1 MLSQSI
7 QTLLNQQLVKELYA
21 SDLYLAMSAH
31 FAEANLLGMVHWMR
45 VQSEEERGHAL
56 RILDFIVDREG
67 HVEIGAVDQPP
78 SEFGTSVDIF
88 KQALEHERKVT
99 ASINNLYA
107 HAAQENDY
115 ATQVFLQWFINE
127 QVEEEAS
134 ATEIVDRLTMAGND
148 RAAILMLDAEMKNRS
163 DEEDE

>member
-21 SDLYLAMSAH
+21 SNLYLAMSVH
-31 FAEANLLGMVHWMR
+31 FAEANLLGMAHWMR

-78 SEFGTSVDIF
+78 SEFGTPVDIF

-134 ATEIVDRLTMAGND
+134 ATEIVDRLTMAGDD

>member
-21 SDLYLAMSAH
+21 SNLYLAMSAH
-31 FAEANLLGMVHWMR
+31 FAEANLLGMAHWMR

-78 SEFGTSVDIF
+78 SEFGTPVDIF

-134 ATEIVDRLTMAGND
+134 ATEIVDRLTMAGDD